1 MKVVLALAAGYVL
14 GARTGG
20 EHFDEVVRSL
30 RAIKDSEEFRD
41 LVTSVRSQAGATLRE
56 LASVIERP
64 AAPGGADAA
73 AAGDLVERVRH
84 LAGLR

>member
-1 MKVVLALAAGYVL
+1 MKVFLALAAGYVI
-14 GARTGG
+14 GARTGS

-30 RAIKDSEEFRD
+30 RAIKDSEEFHD
-41 LVTSVRSQAGATLRE
+41 LLSSVRSHAGATLRE
-56 LASVIERP
+56 LASMIERP
-64 AAPGGADAA
+64 PGDDEAL

>member
-1 MKVVLALAAGYVL
+1 MKFVLALAAGYVI
-14 GARTGG
+14 GARTGS
-20 EHFDEVVRSL
+20 EHFDDVVRSL

-41 LVTSVRSQAGATLRE
+41 LVTSVRSQASATLRE

-64 AAPGGADAA
+64 SAPGGADPAA
-73 AAGDLVERVRH
+73 TGDLVERVRH

>member
-1 MKVVLALAAGYVL
+1 M
-14 GARTGG
+14 
-20 EHFDEVVRSL
+20 RSL
-30 RAIKDSEEFRD
+30 RAIKDSEEFHD

-56 LASVIERP
+56 LASMIERP
-64 AAPGGADAA
+64 SADGDADPA

>member
-41 LVTSVRSQAGATLRE
+41 LVTSVRSHAGATLRE
-56 LASVIERP
+56 LAAVIDRPSGP
-64 AAPGGADAA
+64 AAADV